1 MHWTTGEQCQS
12 NPRMQRDLCRYIS
25 NTAEFNAQ
33 FKRPYE
39 EALGTARSAP
49 SNTMRKAPRSY
60 FYMRPQNRSQN
71 DGE

>member
-1 MHWTTGEQCQS
+1 VNLIQECNATSVDTS
-12 NPRMQRDLCRYIS
+12 RS

-33 FKRPYE
+33 FNGPYE